1 MSDSEFPELSFA
13 KVWLLQKP
21 LYREDG
27 PLWDIV
33 AANEGQDELRRFF
46 REIGQELVCD
56 PAEGFA
62 FLRQIQPE
70 DDTQRV
76 PRLVRRSALSYDAT
90 LLLVCLREEFLRF
103 DTNAEDSRRLVRRR
117 EDLRELVGAFLRET
131 NNQVKDVRSLDR
143 AIDRLAELGF
153 LGKMD
158 GDLFEVMRIVK
169 ARIGPAE
176 LETIRDRLRNHA
188 DTRA

>member
-1 MSDSEFPELSFA
+1 MMSDLEFSEASFA

-27 PLWDIV
+27 ALWETVV
-33 AANEGQDELRRFF
+33 AYQDELRRFF
-46 REIGQELVCD
+46 HEIGQDLVCD
-56 PAEGFA
+56 QAEGFA

-103 DTNAEDSRRLVRRR
+103 DTGAEESRRLVRRR
-117 EDLRELVGAFLRET
+117 EDLRELVGAFLCET
-131 NNQVKDVRSLDR
+131 NNQVKDIKALDR

-158 GDLFEVMRIVK
+158 GDTFEVMRIIK
-169 ARIGPAE
+169 ARIGPTE
-176 LETIRDRLRNHA
+176 LEAIRKRLLHHA
-188 DTRA
+188 DARA

>member
-1 MSDSEFPELSFA
+1 MSDLEFSASSFA

-27 PLWDIV
+27 ALWDTV
-33 AANEGQDELRRFF
+33 MSCQDELRRFF
-46 REIGQELVCD
+46 REIGQDLVCD
-56 PAEGFA
+56 AAEGFA
-62 FLRQIQPE
+62 FLRQIQTE
-70 DDTQRV
+70 DDTRRI

-103 DTNAEDSRRLVRRR
+103 DTGAEESRRLVRRR

-131 NNQVKDVRSLDR
+131 NNQVKDVKSLDR

-158 GDLFEVMRIVK
+158 TDDFEVRRIVK

-176 LETIRDRLRNHA
+176 LETIRERLRSHA
-188 DTRA
+188 DARA

>member
-1 MSDSEFPELSFA
+1 MIPNTPPCPSPRSGCCKSLFTAKTARSGTSWPPTKVRTNSAGSSARSDRN
-13 KVWLLQKP
+13 W
-21 LYREDG
+21 
-27 PLWDIV
+27 
-33 AANEGQDELRRFF
+33 
-46 REIGQELVCD
+46 VCD

-103 DTNAEDSRRLVRRR
+103 DTSAEDSRRLVRRR

-176 LETIRDRLRNHA
+176 LETIRDRLRSHA